1 MGAIEGT
8 FWGIVGFSV
17 LVGVLVIVGI
27 IALLKYLFTP
37 KK

>member
-1 MGAIEGT
+1 MGVIEGT

-17 LVGVLVIVGI
+17 LVGVLVIFGI
-27 IALLKYLFTP
+27 VALCKYVFGT

>member
-8 FWGIVGFSV
+8 FWGIVIFSI
-17 LVGVLVIVGI
+17 LLGVLVIVGI
-27 IALLKYLFTP
+27 IALFKYLFTP